1 MAMNAAIV
9 GCGYVAD
16 YYLETLQGYPEI
28 RLIGVYDREPARA
41 ANLAARY
48 GLHCFESL
56 ESLWADERVELVINL
71 TNPRSHYEVS
81 RAALLANKHVYSEK
95 PLATELEQAKELI
108 EIAEARSLGITA
120 APCNLLGETAQ
131 TMWKSLRHGLI
142 GRPRIVYAEM
152 DEGLV
157 HLMPFRRWTSASGT
171 PWPYRDE
178 FEVGTTLEHAGYV
191 MSWLPAFFGPAV
203 TVTGF
208 SSCLIPEKIPGEDFR
223 TSAPD
228 FAVACIRF
236 SSGVVARLT
245 STLIAPHDHSVRIVG
260 DTGVLQTEDTW
271 FYTSKVHV
279 RRSKIIRRR
288 HIWLPW
294 KQRIPLVRRGRKY
307 GYRGVQEMDFAR
319 GPAELAASIESQRP
333 SHLPGRYALHVNE
346 LVLAVQNAGESGNT
360 YKMTTTFEPFGPM
373 PWAED

>member
-1 MAMNAAIV
+1 MNAAIV

-16 YYLETLQGYPEI
+16 YYLETLKGYPDV
-28 RLIGVYDREPARA
+28 RVVGVFDRDRARA
-41 ANLAARY
+41 ANLATRY
-48 GLHCFESL
+48 GLRSFESL
-56 ESLWADERVELVINL
+56 DTLLSDVQVELVINL
-71 TNPRSHYEVS
+71 TNPRSHYDVS
-81 RAALLANKHVYSEK
+81 RASLLAGKHVYSEK
-95 PLATELEQAKELI
+95 PLAVELDQAKELI
-108 EIAEARSLGITA
+108 DIAEARSLGITA

-131 TMWKSLRHGLI
+131 TMWKALRHGVI
-142 GRPRIVYAEM
+142 GKPQIVYAEM

-157 HLMPFRRWTSASGT
+157 HLMPFRKWASASGA

-191 MSWLPAFFGPAV
+191 LSWLPAFFGPAL

-208 SSCLIPEKIPGEDFR
+208 SSCLIPEKVPGEELPIC
-223 TSAPD
+223 APD

-245 STLIAPHDHSVRIVG
+245 SSLIAPHDHSVRIIG
-260 DTGVLQTEDTW
+260 ETGVLQTKDTW
-271 FYTSKVHV
+271 FYTSKVYV

-294 KQRIPLVRRGRKY
+294 NKRIRLVREGRKY

-319 GPAELAASIESQRP
+319 GPAELVSALQAGRC
-333 SHLPGRYALHVNE
+333 SHLPGRFALNVNE
-346 LVLAVQNAGESGNT
+346 LVLAVQNAGECGQT
-360 YKMTTTFEPFGPM
+360 YQMTTTFKALQPM
-373 PWAED
+373 PWAAD